1 MKRLVTYIFLAGLLA
16 TIYSCRDESLN
27 PVPKWDSAVNGFGV
41 FDGIAFDGKVN
52 NRPQKYES
60 DYAKNFPAKAQDKAK
75 IDFKIRWV
83 SLDNKLTVN
92 KIEIY
97 VNMTEDY
104 KDPDGNPKTAN
115 LGGGSPKLLQTLST
129 VAANRQWNSFSITP
143 LQVYNLFKDAT
154 VKYDKVKA
162 VKVFE
167 NPDHKRPTGQWF
179 DGATDNFIVTW
190 RLYTTDGKVFKSW
203 NQDSVC
209 GDITSVS
216 EANSNCQLV
225 FSAD

>member
-1 MKRLVTYIFLAGLLA
+1 MKRITTYMFLVGLLA

-41 FDGIAFDGKVN
+41 FDGIAFDGKLN

-60 DYAKNFPAKAQDKAK
+60 DYAKNFPASGQDKAK
-75 IDFKIRWV
+75 IDFKLRWV

-92 KIEIY
+92 KIEVY

-104 KDPDGNPKTAN
+104 EDPDGNPKTAN
-115 LGGGSPKLLQTLST
+115 LGGGSPKLLQTLTT
-129 VAANRQWNSFSITP
+129 VAANRQWNTFSVTP

-154 VKYDKVKA
+154 VKYDKVNA
-162 VKVFE
+162 VKVFS
-167 NPDHKRPTGQWF
+167 RPKFPRPAGQWF
-179 DGATDNFIVTW
+179 NGETDTFVVSW

-216 EANSNCQLV
+216 EANSNCQLT
-225 FSAD
+225 FGAD

>member
-1 MKRLVTYIFLAGLLA
+1 MKRITTYVFLVGLLA

-27 PVPKWDSAVNGFGV
+27 PVPKWESAVNGFGV

-52 NRPQKYES
+52 TRPQKYET
-60 DYAKNFPAKAQDKAK
+60 DYAKNFPTKAQDKAK
-75 IDFKIRWV
+75 IDFKLRWV

-92 KIEIY
+92 KIEVY

-104 KDPDGNPKTAN
+104 EDPDGNPKTAN
-115 LGGGSPKLLQTLST
+115 LGGGSPKLLQTLTT
-129 VAANRQWNSFSITP
+129 VAANRQWNTFSVTP
-143 LQVYNLFKDAT
+143 LQVFNLFKDVT
-154 VKYDKVKA
+154 VKYDKVNA
-162 VKVFE
+162 VKVF
-167 NPDHKRPTGQWF
+167 DRPKFPRPAGQRF
-179 DGATDNFIVTW
+179 NGDTDTFIISW

-216 EANSNCQLV
+216 EANSNCQLSFGV
-225 FSAD
+225 K

>member
-1 MKRLVTYIFLAGLLA
+1 MKRIATYMFLVGLLA

-27 PVPKWDSAVNGFGV
+27 PVPKWDYGVHGFGV
-41 FDGIAFDGKVN
+41 FDGVAFDGKVN

-60 DYAKNFPAKAQDKAK
+60 DYTKNFPATGQDKAK
-75 IDFKIRWV
+75 IDFKLRWV

-92 KIEIY
+92 KIEVY

-104 KDPDGNPKTAN
+104 EDPDGNPKTAN
-115 LGGGSPKLLQTLST
+115 LGGGSPKLLQTLTT
-129 VAANRQWNSFSITP
+129 VAANRQWNTFSVTP

-154 VKYDKVKA
+154 VKYDKVNA
-162 VKVFE
+162 VKVFS
-167 NPDHKRPTGQWF
+167 RPKFPRPAGQWF
-179 DGATDNFIVTW
+179 NGETDNFVVSW
-190 RLYTTDGKVFKSW
+190 RLYTSDGKVFKSW

-216 EANSNCQLV
+216 EANSNCQLT
-225 FSAD
+225 FGAD